1 MVDSTSN
8 TSNMDTSIPN
18 PFSMSPP
25 LNGDNYNTW
34 YRALC
39 MALRAKNKLGFVV
52 RTIPAPPSTFS
63 NHEQSV

>member
-1 MVDSTSN
+1 MVNSTGN

-34 YRALC
+34 YRSMR
-39 MALRAKNKLGFVV
+39 MALRAKNKLGFVDG
-52 RTIPAPPSTFS
+52 TILAPLSIS
-63 NHEQSV
+63 SIHEQ